1 MQDLSQRPDV
11 QSQSGMGGAPVP
23 VQGGAGGYG
32 PGGPNGGAVQGW
44 GQGQQV
50 QGGPPPG
57 QGMVGYK

>member
-1 MQDLSQRPDV
+1 
-11 QSQSGMGGAPVP
+11 MGGAPVP